1 MALTFQW
8 DKNKAQT
15 NLVKHGISFQEAAT
29 VFGDPL
35 SVTIPDPDH
44 SMVEDRFVIV
54 GHSHRHRLLV
64 VIFAERGDSMR
75 IISAR
80 SATKNERTLYED
92 HS

>member
-1 MALTFQW
+1 MALAFQW

-15 NLVKHGISFQEAAT
+15 NLAKHGINFQEAAT

-44 SMVEDRFVIV
+44 STAEDRFVIV
-54 GHSHRHRLLV
+54 GHSYRQRLLV
-64 VIFAERGDSMR
+64 VIFTERGDIMR